1 MSLLLDAL
9 QRASKEKE
17 KLAESRAAGRESP
30 PKAAPEPRDPFP
42 SISLDPVSESKAG
55 SVLPELSIEPLPIEP
70 EPLVT
75 KRMATV
81 DPVVATEGETLT
93 SALPESSLLIESPA
107 NVIAVNVDNS
117 SNASLSPTETH
128 ATNSDLEILAA
139 LASSSQIPANDTH
152 DDSTVYQPQQRAEI
166 AEKPPLS
173 SVPPAQANPVKET
186 RAAEISPEIARE
198 ILGVTAKPKFKAK
211 PRTVALAA
219 VAVAVF
225 VGYGAFWFGAFD
237 HLLGISRSSLTPQN
251 PPPSGAPAMAPVA
264 VVEQTPSEAA
274 QPKQDA
280 SAKGTT
286 AEANTRPSTEA
297 GNEKSIKAAQ
307 AVASGAEVAAEPA
320 RPSKR
325 GNSRSASPS
334 LKPVVV
340 ARPSE
345 PADLD
350 LAYAAL
356 GDGRLGDARNF
367 YRKALEKNPA
377 ERDALLGLAYIAHR
391 EGDND
396 SARLQYQQV
405 LRLDPNNPVATS
417 GLLAIIAD
425 GDLAQSAARAR
436 EFAERAP
443 DSAPALANLGA
454 MLARE
459 GRIAEAQ
466 QAYFKALTLEPDNPL
481 HAYNLAVALD
491 KLHKYSQA
499 EAFYERAL
507 KLAEKANAAEKAGLP
522 ISEARQRLGEIRR
535 GAAGR
540 ISLPEATMR

>member
-17 KLAESRAAGRESP
+17 KLAESRSAGRDP
-30 PKAAPEPRDPFP
+30 QPQAAPGQRDPFP
-42 SISLDPVSESKAG
+42 SISLDPVGEPKAG

-70 EPLVT
+70 EPMVT
-75 KRMATV
+75 RREATV
-81 DPVVATEGETLT
+81 DPVVATEGEAFAP
-93 SALPESSLLIESPA
+93 ALPESSLLVESPA
-107 NVIAVNVDNS
+107 NVVVANEVDS
-117 SNASLSPTETH
+117 SNASLSPTESQ

-139 LASSSQIPANDTH
+139 VAPSSQIQATDAY
-152 DDSTVYQPQQRAEI
+152 DSAAYQPPQRAEI
-166 AEKPPLS
+166 VEKPPSNAGQPAQTS
-173 SVPPAQANPVKET
+173 SVRET

-198 ILGVTAKPKFKAK
+198 ILGVTAKPKAR

-219 VAVAVF
+219 IAVAV
-225 VGYGAFWFGAFD
+225 VAGYGAFWFGAFD
-237 HLLGISRSSLTPQN
+237 QLLGISKSSLTPQN

-264 VVEQTPSEAA
+264 VVEQTPTEATHSK
-274 QPKQDA
+274 PDA
-280 SAKGTT
+280 SSKVGSV
-286 AEANTRPSTEA
+286 EASTKPSTA
-297 GNEKSIKAAQ
+297 TSNEKVTGPAQ
-307 AVASGAEVAAEPA
+307 AVASGADLAAEPA
-320 RPSKR
+320 RQSKR
-325 GNSRSASPS
+325 GNSQSTSPS

-340 ARPSE
+340 TRPSE

-367 YRKALEKNPA
+367 YRKALEKNSV

-396 SARLQYQQV
+396 SARLHYQQV

-417 GLLAIIAD
+417 GLLAIFAD

-436 EFAERAP
+436 EFAERVP
-443 DSAPALANLGA
+443 ESAPALANLGA

-466 QAYFKALTLEPDNPL
+466 QAYFKALTLEPGNPL

-499 EAFYERAL
+499 ETFYDKSL

-540 ISLPEATMR
+540 NSLSEATMQ